1 LDVLRGYCSVSEH
14 EQVPP
19 VGELKATRRDV
30 RDRPARTPDPARA
43 SKSGDSG
50 YREYDLLL
58 RESPPR
64 ALAIFQQ
71 SLAILVRLL
80 GLCFLVVGIGAA
92 VIILREAWTLYQEPE
107 RIERFAVAIEQGS
120 NLDKI
125 FASNGGE
132 TVGTGEQSESAGESA
147 GESVGDSSAQ
157 PVASGAADNTTLRLS
172 YFAGWFLVLLLML
185 VASITAIAAVS
196 AGGRLVLY
204 DTDIRQLSRAV
215 VKEVR
220 RKKGE

>member
-1 LDVLRGYCSVSEH
+1 MTEH
-14 EQVPP
+14 DRVPP
-19 VGELKATRRDV
+19 LGELKATRREV
-30 RDRPARTPDPARA
+30 RDRPNRAPEPAGHPDT
-43 SKSGDSG
+43 G

-64 ALAIFQQ
+64 ALGIFQQ
-71 SLAILVRLL
+71 LLAILVRLL
-80 GLCFLVVGIGAA
+80 GLLFLVIGIGAA
-92 VIILREAWTLYQEPE
+92 VIILREAWTLYQEPV
-107 RIERFAVAIEQGS
+107 RIERFAAAIERGS

-125 FASNGGE
+125 FSLPADDVAKADAEGEATGE
-132 TVGTGEQSESAGESA
+132 T
-147 GESVGDSSAQ
+147 
-157 PVASGAADNTTLRLS
+157 AAPAPDTQLRLS

-185 VASITAIAAVS
+185 VASVVAIAAVS

-220 RKKGE
+220 RLGSDQHK

>member
-1 LDVLRGYCSVSEH
+1 MTEH
-14 EQVPP
+14 ERVPP
-19 VGELKATRRDV
+19 LGELKATRRDV
-30 RDRPARTPDPARA
+30 RERPPRTPESAAVSP
-43 SKSGDSG
+43 GG

-64 ALAIFQQ
+64 ALGILQQ
-71 SLAILVRLL
+71 LLAVLVRLL

-92 VIILREAWTLYQEPE
+92 VVILHEAWMLYQEPE
-107 RIERFAVAIEQGS
+107 RIDRFALAIERGS

-125 FASNGGE
+125 FALSG
-132 TVGTGEQSESAGESA
+132 SESVKTSEPGDTAAGASSPSA
-147 GESVGDSSAQ
+147 
-157 PVASGAADNTTLRLS
+157 ASADNTSLRLS

-185 VASITAIAAVS
+185 VASITAISAVS

-215 VKEVR
+215 VQEVR
-220 RKKGE
+220 RNKGN

>member
-1 LDVLRGYCSVSEH
+1 MDVLRGYCSVSEH
-14 EQVPP
+14 ERVPP
-19 VGELKATRRDV
+19 LGELKATRRDV
-30 RDRPARTPDPARA
+30 RDRPARTPEPARD
-43 SKSGDSG
+43 SRSGESG

-92 VIILREAWTLYQEPE
+92 VMILREAWTLYQDPV
-107 RIERFAVAIEQGS
+107 RIERFALAIEHGS

-125 FASNGGE
+125 FALNADETAGSAETGDQGE
-132 TVGTGEQSESAGESA
+132 AAGDA
-147 GESVGDSSAQ
+147 SAQ
-157 PVASGAADNTTLRLS
+157 PATSGTEGSATFRPS

-220 RKKGE
+220 RNKGD

>member
-1 LDVLRGYCSVSEH
+1 VTEH
-14 EQVPP
+14 ERVPP
-19 VGELKATRRDV
+19 LGELKATRRDV
-30 RDRPARTPDPARA
+30 GERPPRTPESAA
-43 SKSGDSG
+43 VSSGG

-64 ALAIFQQ
+64 ALGILQQ
-71 SLAILVRLL
+71 LLAVLVRLL

-92 VIILREAWTLYQEPE
+92 VVILHEAWMLYQEPE
-107 RIERFAVAIEQGS
+107 RIDRFALAIERGS

-125 FASNGGE
+125 FALSGSESVN
-132 TVGTGEQSESAGESA
+132 TGEPGDTAPGASSPSAASA
-147 GESVGDSSAQ
+147 DSTS
-157 PVASGAADNTTLRLS
+157 LRLS

-185 VASITAIAAVS
+185 VASITAISAVS

-220 RKKGE
+220 RNKGD

>member
-1 LDVLRGYCSVSEH
+1 MDVLRGYCSVSEH
-14 EQVPP
+14 DRVPP
-19 VGELKATRRDV
+19 LGEVKATRRDV
-30 RDRPARTPDPARA
+30 RDRPARTPEPARD
-43 SKSGDSG
+43 SRSGESG

-58 RESPPR
+58 RESPPP

-71 SLAILVRLL
+71 LLAILVRLL
-80 GLCFLVVGIGAA
+80 GLCFLVVGIGAT
-92 VIILREAWTLYQEPE
+92 VIILREAWTLYQEPV
-107 RIERFAVAIEQGS
+107 RIERFAVAIEHGS

-125 FASNGGE
+125 FALDGGE
-132 TVGTGEQSESAGESA
+132 TAATAATAETGDQGAA
-147 GESVGDSSAQ
+147 AGDSSAQ
-157 PVASGAADNTTLRLS
+157 PAASGSAGSATLRLS

-220 RKKGE
+220 RNKGD

>member
-1 LDVLRGYCSVSEH
+1 MSEH
-14 EQVPP
+14 ERVPP
-19 VGELKATRRDV
+19 LGELKATRRDV
-30 RDRPARTPDPARA
+30 RDRPARTPEPARD
-43 SKSGDSG
+43 SRSGESG

-92 VIILREAWTLYQEPE
+92 VMILREAWTLYQDPV

-125 FASNGGE
+125 FALNGGE
-132 TVGTGEQSESAGESA
+132 TAGTANTGDQGEAA
-147 GESVGDSSAQ
+147 GDSSAQ
-157 PVASGAADNTTLRLS
+157 PAASGFAGTTTLRLS

-220 RKKGE
+220 RNKGE

>member
-1 LDVLRGYCSVSEH
+1 MSEH

-19 VGELKATRRDV
+19 LGELKATRREV
-30 RDRPARTPDPARA
+30 RGRPPARA
-43 SKSGDSG
+43 PEPAAVSDGD

-64 ALAIFQQ
+64 ALSLLQHG
-71 SLAILVRLL
+71 LAILVRLL
-80 GLCFLVVGIGAA
+80 GLIFLVIGIGAA
-92 VIILREAWTLYQEPE
+92 VMILREAWSLYQEPAG
-107 RIERFAVAIEQGS
+107 IERFALAIERGS

-125 FASNGGE
+125 FALPAEEGGA
-132 TVGTGEQSESAGESA
+132 SAGEAEAAAAAETGGS
-147 GESVGDSSAQ
+147 GSS
-157 PVASGAADNTTLRLS
+157 LRLS
-172 YFAGWFLVLLLML
+172 YFAAWFLVLLLML
-185 VASITAIAAVS
+185 VGSIVAISAVS

-220 RKKGE
+220 RQRGS

>member
-1 LDVLRGYCSVSEH
+1 MSEH
-14 EQVPP
+14 ERIPP
-19 VGELKATRRDV
+19 LGELKATRRDM
-30 RDRPARTPDPARA
+30 RDRPNRAPEPAHA
-43 SKSGDSG
+43 GASG

-64 ALAIFQQ
+64 ALSIFHQM
-71 SLAILVRLL
+71 LAILVRLL

-92 VIILREAWTLYQEPE
+92 LIILREAWFLYQEPA
-107 RIERFAVAIEQGS
+107 RIEPFAAAIERGS

-125 FASNGGE
+125 FALPSGGGAASTEGGGAGE
-132 TVGTGEQSESAGESA
+132 TASQDGTQSGST
-147 GESVGDSSAQ
+147 
-157 PVASGAADNTTLRLS
+157 NLRLS

-185 VASITAIAAVS
+185 VGSIVAISAVS

-220 RKKGE
+220 RNRSR

>member
-1 LDVLRGYCSVSEH
+1 MTEH
-14 EQVPP
+14 DRVPP
-19 VGELKATRRDV
+19 LGELKATRREV
-30 RDRPARTPDPARA
+30 RDRPNRAPEPAGHPDT
-43 SKSGDSG
+43 G

-64 ALAIFQQ
+64 ALGIFQQ
-71 SLAILVRLL
+71 LLAILVRLL
-80 GLCFLVVGIGAA
+80 GLLFLVIGIGAA
-92 VIILREAWTLYQEPE
+92 VIILREAWALYQEPA
-107 RIERFAVAIEQGS
+107 RIERFAAAIERGS

-125 FASNGGE
+125 FSLPADDVAKAGAKAGAEGE
-132 TVGTGEQSESAGESA
+132 ATGE
-147 GESVGDSSAQ
+147 
-157 PVASGAADNTTLRLS
+157 AAAPAPDTQLRLS

-185 VASITAIAAVS
+185 VASVVAIAAVS

-220 RKKGE
+220 RNKSN

>member
-1 LDVLRGYCSVSEH
+1 MSEH
-14 EQVPP
+14 DRIPP
-19 VGELKATRRDV
+19 LGELKATRRDV
-30 RDRPARTPDPARA
+30 RERPARTPEPAGTA
-43 SKSGDSG
+43 TSGH
-50 YREYDLLL
+50 REYDLLL

-64 ALAIFQQ
+64 ALGIFQQ
-71 SLAILVRLL
+71 LLAILVRLL
-80 GLCFLVVGIGAA
+80 GLCFLVVGIGATV
-92 VIILREAWTLYQEPE
+92 VILHEAWMLYQEPA
-107 RIERFAVAIEQGS
+107 RIDRFALAIERGS

-125 FASNGGE
+125 FALSGNE
-132 TVGTGEQSESAGESA
+132 TAGSSEQGAGAGDSSSQSGSSESA
-147 GESVGDSSAQ
+147 
-157 PVASGAADNTTLRLS
+157 ASTNLRLS

-220 RKKGE
+220 RNKGK

>member
-1 LDVLRGYCSVSEH
+1 MSEH

-19 VGELKATRRDV
+19 LGELKATRRDV
-30 RDRPARTPDPARA
+30 RDRPARTPESARA

-64 ALAIFQQ
+64 ALTIFQQ

-92 VIILREAWTLYQEPE
+92 IIILREAWTLYQDPV

-125 FASNGGE
+125 FASSGGE
-132 TVGTGEQSESAGESA
+132 TAGTGEQGESA
-147 GESVGDSSAQ
+147 GDSGVQ
-157 PVASGAADNTTLRLS
+157 PATSGATGDATLRLS

-220 RKKGE
+220 RNKGGG

>member
-1 LDVLRGYCSVSEH
+1 MTEH
-14 EQVPP
+14 ERVPP
-19 VGELKATRRDV
+19 LGELKATRRDV
-30 RDRPARTPDPARA
+30 GERPPRTPESAA
-43 SKSGDSG
+43 VSSGG

-64 ALAIFQQ
+64 ALGILQQ
-71 SLAILVRLL
+71 LLAVLVRLL

-92 VIILREAWTLYQEPE
+92 VVILHEAWMLYQEPE
-107 RIERFAVAIEQGS
+107 RIDRFALAIERGS

-125 FASNGGE
+125 FALSGSEPVN
-132 TVGTGEQSESAGESA
+132 TGEPGDTAPGASSPSAASA
-147 GESVGDSSAQ
+147 DSTS
-157 PVASGAADNTTLRLS
+157 LRLS

-185 VASITAIAAVS
+185 VASITAISAVS

-220 RKKGE
+220 RNKGD

>member
-1 LDVLRGYCSVSEH
+1 MVS
-14 EQVPP
+14 
-19 VGELKATRRDV
+19 G
-30 RDRPARTPDPARA
+30 
-43 SKSGDSG
+43 SG

-64 ALAIFQQ
+64 SLGIIQQLLAV
-71 SLAILVRLL
+71 LVRLL

-92 VIILREAWTLYQEPE
+92 VVILHEAWMLYQEPQ
-107 RIERFAVAIEQGS
+107 RIDRFALAIEQGS

-125 FASNGGE
+125 FTLSGAEAEGE
-132 TVGTGEQSESAGESA
+132 AGTEAA
-147 GESVGDSSAQ
+147 AAAPD
-157 PVASGAADNTTLRLS
+157 ASGNLRLS
-172 YFAGWFLVLLLML
+172 YFAGWFLVLLMML
-185 VASITAIAAVS
+185 VASIVAISAVS

-220 RKKGE
+220 RNK

>member
-1 LDVLRGYCSVSEH
+1 MTEH
-14 EQVPP
+14 ERVPP
-19 VGELKATRRDV
+19 LGELKATRRDV
-30 RDRPARTPDPARA
+30 RDRPAPTPEPVAA
-43 SKSGDSG
+43 SGGG

-64 ALAIFQQ
+64 ALGIIQQ
-71 SLAILVRLL
+71 LLAVLVRLL

-92 VIILREAWTLYQEPE
+92 VVILHEAWMLYQEPE
-107 RIERFAVAIEQGS
+107 RIDRFALAIERGS

-125 FASNGGE
+125 FTLSGADAKGE
-132 TVGTGEQSESAGESA
+132 AGAEA
-147 GESVGDSSAQ
+147 AA
-157 PVASGAADNTTLRLS
+157 PASGGSLRLS
-172 YFAGWFLVLLLML
+172 YFAGWFLVLLMML
-185 VASITAIAAVS
+185 VASIVAISAVS

-220 RKKGE
+220 RNKSG